1 MDKTY
6 FKEYKEDYLKTHKRV
21 EVYLTL
27 SEYEAFKKIAK
38 EQGYGN
44 KVGKVVKEF
53 AQYYR
58 QGVYKY
64 PPELKENL
72 DALIFLLRN
81 VANNINQ
88 MAHLSNATKQVVDDY
103 KIFEYLKQ
111 MEDSIKLYVNTKLGK
126 DDHQINGEKNS

>member
-1 MDKTY
+1 MDKSY
-6 FKEYKEDYLKTHKRV
+6 FKEYKKDYLQKNKRV
-21 EVYLTL
+21 EVYLPL
-27 SEYEAFKKIAK
+27 DEYEAFKKIAE
-38 EQGYGN
+38 EQGYGG

-53 AQYYR
+53 ALDYR
-58 QGVYKY
+58 QNRYKY

-72 DALIFLLRN
+72 DNLTFLIRN

-111 MEDSIKLYVNTKLGK
+111 MEDSIKKYINAKVGE
-126 DDHQINGEKNS
+126 DDHKING